1 MNCAEVMELKQRS
14 LDGELTQSEESLL
27 TEHIRR
33 CPACAE
39 MAERLETIHQ
49 ELVHLPK
56 VTPPY
61 SLVDAILPSLQ
72 QLDKEQA
79 AAAGASPSPASG
91 SMERQGSATG
101 PGKREQKLQA
111 VTPVQKW
118 YRKRPWRSAGAVV
131 AAGLVFGL
139 FMVMFKPP
147 TATEQAGDFTE
158 LMSKSSQESG
168 AVPNSSQAL
177 RSTHPDGKPA
187 TPEPKAG
194 AANDGNAPNTQ
205 QQQDAQLPDGTGQKW
220 EEVPDTAPAKPAE
233 GSGAAE
239 DRPKKNPKREQ
250 ERKPAASP
258 PAEKQ
263 EKNGKQDKKA
273 EEPAA
278 GKQHTGADPAE
289 QQDSQVPPS
298 IPAVTENEEL
308 ENGSSADAGS
318 MGFADSDLNR
328 QSLFA
333 ASKEAT
339 SPDGKWMVL
348 WENGQLML
356 YGVTDTEQT
365 KLQTLAFADRPEE
378 LIWSSDSSRLEVT
391 VRTADGVRQF
401 HYDVS
406 SNGLTETAAGEAE
419 KKEPVVVPGTA
430 KPAT

>member
-39 MAERLETIHQ
+39 MAERLENIHR
-49 ELVHLPK
+49 ELVQLPK
-56 VTPPY
+56 VAPPY

-72 QLDKEQA
+72 QIDKQQA
-79 AAAGASPSPASG
+79 AAADASPSRASG
-91 SMERQGSATG
+91 AMERQGSDAAARK
-101 PGKREQKLQA
+101 PGQKPEA
-111 VTPVQKW
+111 VTSIQKW
-118 YRKRPWRSAGAVV
+118 YHKRQWRSAGAVV

-147 TATEQAGDFTE
+147 TATEQAGDFAE
-158 LMSKSSQESG
+158 LRQPAQESVGAADSSQ
-168 AVPNSSQAL
+168 PLRSSQ
-177 RSTHPDGKPA
+177 PDGKPVPQEA
-187 TPEPKAG
+187 NAG
-194 AANDGNAPNTQ
+194 TGNDDHASGKQHQQEAQPPGNA
-205 QQQDAQLPDGTGQKW
+205 GEKK
-220 EEVPDTAPAKPAE
+220 EEAPSIAPPKPAE
-233 GSGAAE
+233 GRGAA
-239 DRPKKNPKREQ
+239 DRSSKGEKPERD
-250 ERKPAASP
+250 RKPVAT

-263 EKNGKQDKKA
+263 EKSGQQDKKA

-278 GKQHTGADPAE
+278 GKQHTGTE
-289 QQDSQVPPS
+289 QDVSQDSQMPPS
-298 IPAVTENEEL
+298 IAAVPENEVP

-318 MGFADSDLNR
+318 MGFADKDLNR

-339 SPDGKWMVL
+339 SPDGKWMVV
-348 WENGQLML
+348 WENGQLIL
-356 YGVTDTEQT
+356 YGVNDTEQT
-365 KLQTLAFADRPEE
+365 KLQTLAFADMPED
-378 LIWSSDSSRLEVT
+378 LIWSSDSSRLEVK

-406 SNGLTETAAGEAE
+406 SNGLTETAASETD